1 MVEIEQKVVQIE
13 QHKVEFLKQKIK
25 LLVQKEL
32 LVEKEMKKN
41 HLQVKNQ
48 EEIAIDFLQKKVKL
62 HLVVQEIEKQIQV
75 LKQQIS
81 SKNI

>member
-1 MVEIEQKVVQIE
+1 MLEIDQKVVQIE

-48 EEIAIDFLQKKVKL
+48 EEIAIDLAQKEVKL
-62 HLVVQEIEKQIQV
+62 HLLLQEVKE
-75 LKQQIS
+75 
-81 SKNI
+81 

>member
-13 QHKVEFLKQKIK
+13 QHKVELLKQKIK
-25 LLVQKEL
+25 LLVQKKL

-62 HLVVQEIEKQIQV
+62 HLVTQETEE
-75 LKQQIS
+75 
-81 SKNI
+81 

>member
-13 QHKVEFLKQKIK
+13 QHKVELLKQKIK

-48 EEIAIDFLQKKVKL
+48 EEIAIDLAQKEVKL
-62 HLVVQEIEKQIQV
+62 HLLLQEVKE
-75 LKQQIS
+75 
-81 SKNI
+81 